1 MNASV
6 RALMHSFDDGRDRAA
21 FYRQWRVQL
30 NAGMRQ
36 PAESVRAAMHFE
48 PFERALLAMG
58 DESGK
63 TEVVLEHLAD
73 FHMRQYKLILK
84 VKQWLAYPMFVSLV
98 AVVLLPL
105 PLVFQ
110 GRVSAYWTAALSGLA
125 VWFFFGGLV
134 LARLA
139 QRFQQRPAYVRAR
152 FSRTLSMCIASG
164 LTLPRSA
171 LLAADA
177 SGFPPLAHHVRAVG
191 ERRLGE
197 QALSDSLAGAPT
209 LTPDFHGALLVAE
222 RTGDYGTT
230 IGRLAD
236 LYEDGFR

>member
-1 MNASV
+1 V
-6 RALMHSFDDGRDRAA
+6 RRAM
-21 FYRQWRVQL
+21 Y
-30 NAGMRQ
+30 
-36 PAESVRAAMHFE
+36 FE

-58 DESGK
+58 EESGK
-63 TEVVLEHLAD
+63 LENVLTHLAD
-73 FHMRQYKLILK
+73 FHTRQYRLILK

-110 GRVSAYWTAALSGLA
+110 GRVSAYWTSVISGLIA
-125 VWFFFGGLV
+125 WFFLGGVL

-152 FSRTLSMCIASG
+152 FARTLAMCIAAG
-164 LTLPRSA
+164 LALPRAA
-171 LLAADA
+171 LLAAGA
-177 SGFPPLAHHVRAVG
+177 AGHEALIGHVRAVG

-197 QALSDSLAGAPT
+197 QPLSVSLAGAPT

-222 RTGDYGTT
+222 KTGDYATT
-230 IGRLAD
+230 VGRLAD

>member
-1 MNASV
+1 MTTI
-6 RALMHSFDDGRDRAA
+6 RALLHSFDDGRDRAA

-30 NAGMRQ
+30 NAGMPQ
-36 PAESVRAAMHFE
+36 PSESVRRTMHFE

-58 DESGK
+58 EESGK
-63 TEVVLEHLAD
+63 LEDVLTHLAD
-73 FHMRQYKLILK
+73 FHTRQHRLILK

-125 VWFFFGGLV
+125 LWFFLGGVL

-152 FSRTLSMCIASG
+152 FARTLAMCIAAG
-164 LTLPRSA
+164 LALPRAA
-171 LLAADA
+171 LLAAGA
-177 SGFPPLAHHVRAVG
+177 SGHHALTQHVRAVG

-197 QALSDSLAGAPT
+197 QPLSLSLAGAPT

-222 RTGDYGTT
+222 KTGDYATT
-230 IGRLAD
+230 VGRLAD